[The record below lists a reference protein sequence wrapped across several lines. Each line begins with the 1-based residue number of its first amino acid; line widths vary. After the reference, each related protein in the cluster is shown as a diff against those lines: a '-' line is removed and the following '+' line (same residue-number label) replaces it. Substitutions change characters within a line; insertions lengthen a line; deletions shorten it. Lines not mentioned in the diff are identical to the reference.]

1 LGQVEGK
8 VVVLGMIPYLP
19 AALSGV
25 VKENDEVTEVDG
37 FAIERVL
44 GVSQDAVAQ
53 ANHEAAWLRGEEVSD
68 RGVLGDVINTPDPDS
83 RHLSLCRNLI
93 RNAGQTVRLT
103 MRRPTFDPR
112 KQAGVGLLLNITAN
126 GVFVVGIAPLSSA
139 EREGSVHVG
148 DTLLAIGD
156 RVLEG
161 MTTDSLVKLL
171 VGPQGSAI
179 TLTCRRSALPQAVAA
194 GVSGA
199 GKTLYILRTTYY
211 IMYYVLTFQQ
221 TERGCTQ
228 QAPSFE
234 ASC

>member
-1 LGQVEGK
+1 
-8 VVVLGMIPYLP
+8 MCI
-19 AALSGV
+19 
-25 VKENDEVTEVDG
+25 
-37 FAIERVL
+37 R
-44 GVSQDAVAQ
+44 
-53 ANHEAAWLRGEEVSD
+53 D
-68 RGVLGDVINTPDPDS
+68 R
-83 RHLSLCRNLI
+83 
-93 RNAGQTVRLT
+93 
-103 MRRPTFDPR
+103 
-112 KQAGVGLLLNITAN
+112 
-126 GVFVVGIAPLSSA
+126 
-139 EREGSVHVG
+139 
-148 DTLLAIGD
+148 LLAIGD